1 MIYGAIILCCDAGLQ
16 IKLFSIRISHW
27 YRCFLNYYM
36 PCLCQLDVKFTEPC
50 GLDVWYAIVCN
61 TTTQSPTWYPHKSC
75 VWLFSES
82 EGTGCCTN
90 KRHKKVSYFGWNFS
104 PHVIGNLLAASAL
117 SSWGNARK
125 ASKRDCFSASPSFPP
140 VLPYLF
146 MYTLHN
152 RLNSFLLQR
161 VDKLWFR
168 PGYPA
173 KKST

>member
-1 MIYGAIILCCDAGLQ
+1 MFFELLYAMSVSVGCKVHWALWFGRMIRNCLQ
-16 IKLFSIRISHW
+16 HNNSKPNMI
-27 YRCFLNYYM
+27 
-36 PCLCQLDVKFTEPC
+36 
-50 GLDVWYAIVCN
+50 
-61 TTTQSPTWYPHKSC
+61 YPHKSC